1 MTGAADGAPEEP
13 TTEVDCRGLPC
24 PTPVIRLARALPD
37 VPVGALVAV
46 AADDVAAATDIPAW
60 CRMRGHEYAGSST
73 AADGVRVYLVR
84 RLH

>member
-1 MTGAADGAPEEP
+1 MSRPEPP

-24 PTPVIRLARALPD
+24 PTPVIRLARAVAE

-60 CRMRGHEYAGSST
+60 CRMRGQEYVEQRA
-73 AADGVRVYLVR
+73 AADGVPVHVVR
-84 RLH
+84 RRV